1 MQIDWGKIFS
11 YINGQTDKK
20 TVEEVEFW
28 RKEDPRNEEFYQR
41 ASDYYANQPTR
52 NESFSEEKL
61 DQFYSKL
68 QKTRRRK
75 HQRVLWQRM
84 TVAASVIL
92 LLSLGTW
99 WYYDMN
105 QDKMDGMQIAMK
117 SENAGE
123 SVFIITETGDKMD
136 GMQIAMKSENAGES
150 VFIIT
155 ETGDKL
161 TAEELN
167 SKMDQ
172 QTNDNQLNY
181 TKSDSIYRVDTVQ
194 EKEIIPVHTV
204 VVPRGKTFELVLSDG
219 TFVLLNPQSELTY
232 PVKFDSTS
240 TREVTLRGEGYF
252 EVTKSSN
259 RFVVNTDNM
268 KLQVYGTTFN
278 VISRDNLPDEA
289 VLVEGVVSIT
299 PKNSSDG
306 KETVLHPG
314 DKSFVDKLGQLTVT
328 QTNLAEYAAKRN
340 GYILFNG
347 KTIKQVISSLE
358 LYYDVQFIVKNDA
371 ILKKKEYVFS
381 IKQHASLREA
391 LDMIE
396 FVSDVKF
403 LIEGKEV
410 KIVE

>member
-68 QKTRRRK
+68 QKTRRQK

-105 QDKMDGMQIAMK
+105 P
-117 SENAGE
+117 
-123 SVFIITETGDKMD
+123 DKMD

-161 TAEELN
+161 TAEQLN

-181 TKSDSIYRVDTVQ
+181 TKSDSIYRVDTVK
-194 EKEIIPVHTV
+194 EKEIIPTHTV

-219 TFVLLNPQSELTY
+219 TFVLLNPESELTY

-240 TREVTLRGEGYF
+240 VREVTLRGEGYF

-289 VLVEGVVSIT
+289 VLVEGVVGIT

-314 DKSFVDKLGQLTVT
+314 DKSSVDKLGQVSVT
-328 QTNLAEYAAKRN
+328 QTDLAEYTAKRN

-358 LYYDVQFIVKNDA
+358 LYYDVHFLVKNGA
-371 ILKKKEYVFS
+371 VLEKEEYVFS
-381 IKQHASLREA
+381 IKQYASLREA
-391 LDMIE
+391 LDVIE

>member
-123 SVFIITETGDKMD
+123 SVFIITETGDK
-136 GMQIAMKSENAGES
+136 
-150 VFIIT
+150 
-155 ETGDKL
+155 L

-172 QTNDNQLNY
+172 QTNNNQLNY
-181 TKSDSIYRVDTVQ
+181 TKSDSIYRVDTVK
-194 EKEIIPVHTV
+194 EKEIIPTHTV

-278 VISRDNLPDEA
+278 VISRDSLPDEA
-289 VLVEGVVSIT
+289 VLVEGVVGIT

-306 KETVLHPG
+306 KEIVLHPG

-328 QTNLAEYAAKRN
+328 QTDLAEYTAKRN

>member
-11 YINGQTDKK
+11 YINGRTDKK

-61 DQFYSKL
+61 DQLYSKL
-68 QKTRRRK
+68 QKTRRLK

-84 TVAASVIL
+84 TVAASVLL

-99 WYYDMN
+99 WYYDIN
-105 QDKMDGMQIAMK
+105 QDKIDGMQ
-117 SENAGE
+117 
-123 SVFIITETGDKMD
+123 V
-136 GMQIAMKSENAGES
+136 AMKSENAGES

-161 TAEELN
+161 TAEQLN
-167 SKMDQ
+167 LKMDQ
-172 QTNDNQLNY
+172 QTDDNQLNY
-181 TKSDSIYRVDTVQ
+181 TKSDSIYRVDTVK
-194 EKEIIPVHTV
+194 EKEIIPTHTV

-278 VISRDNLPDEA
+278 VISRDDLPDEA
-289 VLVEGVVSIT
+289 VLVEGVVGIT
-299 PKNSSDG
+299 PKNSLNG

-314 DKSFVDKLGQLTVT
+314 DKSSVDKLGQVSVA
-328 QTNLAEYAAKRN
+328 QTDLAEYTAKRD

-358 LYYDVQFIVKNDA
+358 LYYDIDFIGGDVISGVQ
-371 ILKKKEYVFS
+371 EYVFS
-381 IKQHASLREA
+381 VKQHTPLREV
-391 LDMIE
+391 LDVLE
-396 FVSDVKF
+396 SVSDVKF
-403 LIEGKEV
+403 VINGREV
-410 KIVE
+410 KIILK

>member
-123 SVFIITETGDKMD
+123 SVFIITETGDK
-136 GMQIAMKSENAGES
+136 
-150 VFIIT
+150 
-155 ETGDKL
+155 L

-172 QTNDNQLNY
+172 QTNNNQLNY

-328 QTNLAEYAAKRN
+328 QTNLAEYTAKRN

-347 KTIKQVISSLE
+347 KTIKQIIPSLE
-358 LYYDVQFIVKNDA
+358 LFYDVHFSVKNEVA
-371 ILKKKEYVFS
+371 LEKEEYVFS

-391 LDMIE
+391 LDVIE

>member
-105 QDKMDGMQIAMK
+105 P
-117 SENAGE
+117 
-123 SVFIITETGDKMD
+123 DKMD

-161 TAEELN
+161 TAEQLN
-167 SKMDQ
+167 LKMDQ

>member
-105 QDKMDGMQIAMK
+105 P
-117 SENAGE
+117 
-123 SVFIITETGDKMD
+123 DKMD

-161 TAEELN
+161 TAEQLN

-181 TKSDSIYRVDTVQ
+181 TKSDSIYRVDTVK
-194 EKEIIPVHTV
+194 EKEIIPAHTV

-278 VISRDNLPDEA
+278 VISRDSLPDEA
-289 VLVEGVVSIT
+289 VLVEGVVGIT

-306 KETVLHPG
+306 KEIVLHPG

>member
-105 QDKMDGMQIAMK
+105 QDKMDGMQI
-117 SENAGE
+117 
-123 SVFIITETGDKMD
+123 D
-136 GMQIAMKSENAGES
+136 MKSENAGES

-172 QTNDNQLNY
+172 QTNNNQLNY
-181 TKSDSIYRVDTVQ
+181 TKSDSIYRVDTVK
-194 EKEIIPVHTV
+194 EKEIIPTHTV

-328 QTNLAEYAAKRN
+328 QTNLAEYTAKRN

-347 KTIKQVISSLE
+347 KTIKQIIPSLE
-358 LYYDVQFIVKNDA
+358 LFYDVHFSVKNEVA
-371 ILKKKEYVFS
+371 LEKEEYVFS

-391 LDMIE
+391 LDVIE

>member
-28 RKEDPRNEEFYQR
+28 RKEDPWNEEFYQR

-61 DQFYSKL
+61 DQLYSKL

-105 QDKMDGMQIAMK
+105 QDKI
-117 SENAGE
+117 
-123 SVFIITETGDKMD
+123 D

-161 TAEELN
+161 TAEQLN
-167 SKMDQ
+167 LKMDQ

-181 TKSDSIYRVDTVQ
+181 SKSDSIYRVDTVK
-194 EKEIIPVHTV
+194 EKEIISTHTV

-278 VISRDNLPDEA
+278 VISRDYLPDEA
-289 VLVEGVVSIT
+289 VLVEGVVGIT
-299 PKNSSDG
+299 PKNSLDG

-314 DKSFVDKLGQLTVT
+314 DKSFVDKLGQVSVT
-328 QTNLAEYAAKRN
+328 QIDLAEYTAKRN

-358 LYYDVQFIVKNDA
+358 LYYDVQFVVKNEA

-391 LDMIE
+391 LDVIE

>member
-105 QDKMDGMQIAMK
+105 P
-117 SENAGE
+117 
-123 SVFIITETGDKMD
+123 DKMD

-278 VISRDNLPDEA
+278 VISRNNLPDEA

-328 QTNLAEYAAKRN
+328 QTNLAEYTAKRN

-347 KTIKQVISSLE
+347 KTIKQIIPSLE
-358 LYYDVQFIVKNDA
+358 LFYDVHFSVKNEVA
-371 ILKKKEYVFS
+371 LEKEEYVFS

-391 LDMIE
+391 LDVIE

>member
-1 MQIDWGKIFS
+1 
-11 YINGQTDKK
+11 
-20 TVEEVEFW
+20 
-28 RKEDPRNEEFYQR
+28 
-41 ASDYYANQPTR
+41 
-52 NESFSEEKL
+52 
-61 DQFYSKL
+61 
-68 QKTRRRK
+68 
-75 HQRVLWQRM
+75 M

-105 QDKMDGMQIAMK
+105 Q
-117 SENAGE
+117 
-123 SVFIITETGDKMD
+123 DKMD

-328 QTNLAEYAAKRN
+328 QTNLAEYTAKRN

-347 KTIKQVISSLE
+347 KTIKQIIPSLE
-358 LYYDVQFIVKNDA
+358 LFYDVHFSVKNEVA
-371 ILKKKEYVFS
+371 LEKEEYVFS

-391 LDMIE
+391 LDVIE

>member
-123 SVFIITETGDKMD
+123 SVFIITETGDK
-136 GMQIAMKSENAGES
+136 
-150 VFIIT
+150 
-155 ETGDKL
+155 L

-172 QTNDNQLNY
+172 QTNNNQLNY
-181 TKSDSIYRVDTVQ
+181 TKSDSIYRVDTVK
-194 EKEIIPVHTV
+194 EKEIIPTHTV

-328 QTNLAEYAAKRN
+328 QTNLAEYTAKRN

-347 KTIKQVISSLE
+347 KTIKQIIPSLE
-358 LYYDVQFIVKNDA
+358 LFYDVHFSVKNEVA
-371 ILKKKEYVFS
+371 LEKEEYVFS

-391 LDMIE
+391 LDVIE

-410 KIVE
+410 KIVEQDVLKKLTGCPFA

>member
-105 QDKMDGMQIAMK
+105 P
-117 SENAGE
+117 
-123 SVFIITETGDKMD
+123 DKMD

-161 TAEELN
+161 TAEQLN

-181 TKSDSIYRVDTVQ
+181 TKSDSIYRVDTVK
-194 EKEIIPVHTV
+194 EKEIIPAHTV

-278 VISRDNLPDEA
+278 VISRDSLPDEA
-289 VLVEGVVSIT
+289 VLVEGVVGIT

-306 KETVLHPG
+306 KEIVLHPG

-328 QTNLAEYAAKRN
+328 QTNLAEYTAKRN

-347 KTIKQVISSLE
+347 KTIKQIIPSLE
-358 LYYDVQFIVKNDA
+358 LFYDVHFSVKNEVA
-371 ILKKKEYVFS
+371 LEKEEYVFS

-391 LDMIE
+391 LDVIE

>member
-123 SVFIITETGDKMD
+123 SVFIITETGDK
-136 GMQIAMKSENAGES
+136 
-150 VFIIT
+150 
-155 ETGDKL
+155 L

-172 QTNDNQLNY
+172 QTNNNQLNY

>member
-20 TVEEVEFW
+20 TVEEIEFW

-61 DQFYSKL
+61 DQLYSKL
-68 QKTRRRK
+68 QKTRRQK

-99 WYYDMN
+99 WYYGIN
-105 QDKMDGMQIAMK
+105 QDKIDGMQIAMK

-123 SVFIITETGDKMD
+123 SVI
-136 GMQIAMKSENAGES
+136 
-150 VFIIT
+150 IIT

-161 TAEELN
+161 TAEQLN
-167 SKMDQ
+167 SRMDQ
-172 QTNDNQLNY
+172 QTHDNKLNY
-181 TKSDSIYRVDTVQ
+181 TMSDSVYHADTMKIK
-194 EKEIIPVHTV
+194 EKIPMHTI

-240 TREVTLRGEGYF
+240 VREVTLRGEGYF

-259 RFVVNTDNM
+259 RFVVNTENM

-278 VISRDNLPDEA
+278 IISRDDLPDEA
-289 VLVEGVVSIT
+289 VLVEGVVGIT

-314 DKSFVDKLGQLTVT
+314 DKSSVDKLGQVSVT
-328 QTNLAEYAAKRN
+328 QTDLAEYTAKRN

-358 LYYDVQFIVKNDA
+358 LYYDVHFSVKNEVA
-371 ILKKKEYVFS
+371 LEKEEYVFS
-381 IKQHASLREA
+381 IKQHVSLREA
-391 LDMIE
+391 LDVIE

>member
-123 SVFIITETGDKMD
+123 SVFIITETGDK
-136 GMQIAMKSENAGES
+136 
-150 VFIIT
+150 
-155 ETGDKL
+155 L

-172 QTNDNQLNY
+172 QTNNNQLNY
-181 TKSDSIYRVDTVQ
+181 TKSDSIYRVDTVK
-194 EKEIIPVHTV
+194 EKEIIPTHTV

-314 DKSFVDKLGQLTVT
+314 DKSFVDKL
-328 QTNLAEYAAKRN
+328 
-340 GYILFNG
+340 
-347 KTIKQVISSLE
+347 
-358 LYYDVQFIVKNDA
+358 
-371 ILKKKEYVFS
+371 
-381 IKQHASLREA
+381 
-391 LDMIE
+391 
-396 FVSDVKF
+396 
-403 LIEGKEV
+403 
-410 KIVE
+410 

>member
-123 SVFIITETGDKMD
+123 SVFIITETGDK
-136 GMQIAMKSENAGES
+136 
-150 VFIIT
+150 
-155 ETGDKL
+155 L

-172 QTNDNQLNY
+172 QTNNNQLNY
-181 TKSDSIYRVDTVQ
+181 TKSDSIYRVDTVK
-194 EKEIIPVHTV
+194 EKEIIPTHTV

-328 QTNLAEYAAKRN
+328 QTDLAEYTAKRN

>member
-123 SVFIITETGDKMD
+123 SVFIITETGDK
-136 GMQIAMKSENAGES
+136 
-150 VFIIT
+150 
-155 ETGDKL
+155 L

-172 QTNDNQLNY
+172 QTNNNQLNY
-181 TKSDSIYRVDTVQ
+181 TKSDSIYRVDTVK
-194 EKEIIPVHTV
+194 EKEIIPTHTV

-328 QTNLAEYAAKRN
+328 QTNLAEYTAKRN

-347 KTIKQVISSLE
+347 KTIKQIIPSLE
-358 LYYDVQFIVKNDA
+358 LFYDVHFSVKNEVA
-371 ILKKKEYVFS
+371 LEKEEYVFS

-391 LDMIE
+391 LDVIE

-410 KIVE
+410 KIIE

>member
-123 SVFIITETGDKMD
+123 SVFIITETGDKL
-136 GMQIAMKSENAGES
+136 A
-150 VFIIT
+150 
-155 ETGDKL
+155 
-161 TAEELN
+161 AEELN

-172 QTNDNQLNY
+172 QTNNNQLNY
-181 TKSDSIYRVDTVQ
+181 TKSDSIYRVDTVK
-194 EKEIIPVHTV
+194 EKEIIPTHTV

-328 QTNLAEYAAKRN
+328 QTNLAEYTAKRN

-347 KTIKQVISSLE
+347 KTIKQIIPSLE
-358 LYYDVQFIVKNDA
+358 LFYDVHFSVKNEVA
-371 ILKKKEYVFS
+371 LEKEEYVFS

-391 LDMIE
+391 LDVIE

>member
-123 SVFIITETGDKMD
+123 SVFIITETGDK
-136 GMQIAMKSENAGES
+136 
-150 VFIIT
+150 
-155 ETGDKL
+155 L

-172 QTNDNQLNY
+172 QTNNNQLNY
-181 TKSDSIYRVDTVQ
+181 TKSDSIYRVDTVK
-194 EKEIIPVHTV
+194 EKEIIPAHTV

-289 VLVEGVVSIT
+289 VLVDGVVSIT

-328 QTNLAEYAAKRN
+328 QTNLAEYTAKRN

-347 KTIKQVISSLE
+347 KTIKQIIPSLE
-358 LYYDVQFIVKNDA
+358 LFYDVHFSVKNEVA
-371 ILKKKEYVFS
+371 LEKEEYVFS

-391 LDMIE
+391 LDVIE

>member
-123 SVFIITETGDKMD
+123 SVFIITETGDK
-136 GMQIAMKSENAGES
+136 
-150 VFIIT
+150 
-155 ETGDKL
+155 L
-161 TAEELN
+161 TAEQLN
-167 SKMDQ
+167 LKMDQ

-181 TKSDSIYRVDTVQ
+181 TKSDSIYRVDTVK
-194 EKEIIPVHTV
+194 EKEIIPTHTV

-219 TFVLLNPQSELTY
+219 TFVLLNPESELTY

-240 TREVTLRGEGYF
+240 VREVTLRGEGYF

-259 RFVVNTDNM
+259 RFVVNTGNM

-278 VISRDNLPDEA
+278 VISRDSLPDEA

-328 QTNLAEYAAKRN
+328 QTNLAEYTAKRN

-347 KTIKQVISSLE
+347 KTIKQIIPSLE
-358 LYYDVQFIVKNDA
+358 LFYDVHFSVKNEVA
-371 ILKKKEYVFS
+371 LEKEEYVFS
-381 IKQHASLREA
+381 IPAVQA
-391 LDMIE
+391 
-396 FVSDVKF
+396 FF
-403 LIEGKEV
+403 LSRNAAIFAYLANSSSP
-410 KIVE
+410 

>member
-123 SVFIITETGDKMD
+123 SVFIITETGDK
-136 GMQIAMKSENAGES
+136 
-150 VFIIT
+150 
-155 ETGDKL
+155 L

-172 QTNDNQLNY
+172 QTNNNQLNY
-181 TKSDSIYRVDTVQ
+181 TKSDSIYRVDTVK
-194 EKEIIPVHTV
+194 EKEIIPTHTV

-240 TREVTLRGEGYF
+240 VREVTLRGEGYF

-259 RFVVNTDNM
+259 RFVVNTENM

-278 VISRDNLPDEA
+278 VISRDYLPDEA
-289 VLVEGVVSIT
+289 VLVEGVVGIT

-314 DKSFVDKLGQLTVT
+314 DKSSVDKLGQVSVT
-328 QTNLAEYAAKRN
+328 QTDLAEYKAKRN

-358 LYYDVQFIVKNDA
+358 LYYDVHFLVKNGA
-371 ILKKKEYVFS
+371 VLEKEEYVFS

-391 LDMIE
+391 LDVIE

>member
-123 SVFIITETGDKMD
+123 SVFIITETGDK
-136 GMQIAMKSENAGES
+136 
-150 VFIIT
+150 
-155 ETGDKL
+155 L

-172 QTNDNQLNY
+172 QTNNNQLNY
-181 TKSDSIYRVDTVQ
+181 TKSDSIYRVDTVK
-194 EKEIIPVHTV
+194 EKEIIPTHTV

-278 VISRDNLPDEA
+278 VISRDSLPDEA
-289 VLVEGVVSIT
+289 VLVEGVVGIT

-306 KETVLHPG
+306 KEIVLHPG

-328 QTNLAEYAAKRN
+328 QTNLAEYTAKRN

-347 KTIKQVISSLE
+347 KTIKQIIPSLE
-358 LYYDVQFIVKNDA
+358 LFYDVHFSVKNEVA
-371 ILKKKEYVFS
+371 LEKEEYVFS
-381 IKQHASLREA
+381 IKKHASLREA

>member
-11 YINGQTDKK
+11 YINGQTDRK

-28 RKEDPRNEEFYQR
+28 RKEDPQNEEFYQR
-41 ASDYYANQPTR
+41 VSDYYANQPTR

-61 DQFYSKL
+61 DQLYSKL
-68 QKTRRRK
+68 QKTRRQK

-99 WYYDMN
+99 WYYGIN
-105 QDKMDGMQIAMK
+105 QDKIDGMQIAMK

-123 SVFIITETGDKMD
+123 SVI
-136 GMQIAMKSENAGES
+136 
-150 VFIIT
+150 IIT

-161 TAEELN
+161 TAEQLN
-167 SKMDQ
+167 SRMDQ
-172 QTNDNQLNY
+172 QTHDNKLNY
-181 TKSDSIYRVDTVQ
+181 TMSDSVYHADTMKIK
-194 EKEIIPVHTV
+194 EKIPMHTI

-240 TREVTLRGEGYF
+240 VREVTLRGEGYF

-259 RFVVNTDNM
+259 RFVVNTENM

-278 VISRDNLPDEA
+278 IISRDDLPDEA
-289 VLVEGVVSIT
+289 VLVEGVVGIT

-314 DKSFVDKLGQLTVT
+314 DKSSVDKLGQVSVT
-328 QTNLAEYAAKRN
+328 QTDLAEYTAKRN

-358 LYYDVQFIVKNDA
+358 LYYDVHFSVKNEA
-371 ILKKKEYVFS
+371 ALEKEEYVFS
-381 IKQHASLREA
+381 IKQHVSLREA
-391 LDMIE
+391 LDVIE

>member
-123 SVFIITETGDKMD
+123 SVFIITETGDK
-136 GMQIAMKSENAGES
+136 
-150 VFIIT
+150 
-155 ETGDKL
+155 L

-252 EVTKSSN
+252 EVTKSTN

>member
-28 RKEDPRNEEFYQR
+28 RKEDPWNEEFYQR

-61 DQFYSKL
+61 DQLYSKL

-123 SVFIITETGDKMD
+123 SVFIITETGDK
-136 GMQIAMKSENAGES
+136 
-150 VFIIT
+150 
-155 ETGDKL
+155 L

-172 QTNDNQLNY
+172 QTNNNQLNY
-181 TKSDSIYRVDTVQ
+181 TKSDSIYRVDTVK
-194 EKEIIPVHTV
+194 EKEIIPTHTV

-328 QTNLAEYAAKRN
+328 QTNLAEYTAKRN

-347 KTIKQVISSLE
+347 KTIKQIIPSLE
-358 LYYDVQFIVKNDA
+358 LFYDVHFSVKNEVA
-371 ILKKKEYVFS
+371 LEKEEYVFS

-391 LDMIE
+391 LDVIE

>member
-105 QDKMDGMQIAMK
+105 QDKMDGMQI
-117 SENAGE
+117 
-123 SVFIITETGDKMD
+123 V
-136 GMQIAMKSENAGES
+136 MKSENAGES

-172 QTNDNQLNY
+172 QTNNNQLNY
-181 TKSDSIYRVDTVQ
+181 TKSDSIYRVDTVK
-194 EKEIIPVHTV
+194 EKEIIPTHTV

-328 QTNLAEYAAKRN
+328 QTNLAEYTAKRN

-347 KTIKQVISSLE
+347 KTIKQIIPSLE
-358 LYYDVQFIVKNDA
+358 LFYDVHFSVKNEVA
-371 ILKKKEYVFS
+371 LEKEEYVFS

-391 LDMIE
+391 LDVIE

>member
-105 QDKMDGMQIAMK
+105 Q
-117 SENAGE
+117 
-123 SVFIITETGDKMD
+123 DKMD

-278 VISRDNLPDEA
+278 VISRNNLPDEA

-328 QTNLAEYAAKRN
+328 QTNLAEYTAKRN

-347 KTIKQVISSLE
+347 KTIKQIIPSLE
-358 LYYDVQFIVKNDA
+358 LFYDVHFSVKNEVA
-371 ILKKKEYVFS
+371 LEKEEYVFS

-391 LDMIE
+391 LDVIE

>member
-123 SVFIITETGDKMD
+123 SVFIITETGDK
-136 GMQIAMKSENAGES
+136 
-150 VFIIT
+150 
-155 ETGDKL
+155 L

-172 QTNDNQLNY
+172 QTNNNQLNY
-181 TKSDSIYRVDTVQ
+181 TKSDSIYRVDTVK
-194 EKEIIPVHTV
+194 EKEIIPTHTV

-278 VISRDNLPDEA
+278 VISRNNLPDEA

-328 QTNLAEYAAKRN
+328 QTNLAEYTAKRN

-347 KTIKQVISSLE
+347 KTIKQIIPSLE
-358 LYYDVQFIVKNDA
+358 LFYDVHFSVKNEVA
-371 ILKKKEYVFS
+371 LEKEEYVFS

-391 LDMIE
+391 LDVIE

>member
-105 QDKMDGMQIAMK
+105 P
-117 SENAGE
+117 
-123 SVFIITETGDKMD
+123 DKMD

-278 VISRDNLPDEA
+278 VISRDYLPDEA
-289 VLVEGVVSIT
+289 VLVEGVVGIT
-299 PKNSSDG
+299 PKNSLDG

-314 DKSFVDKLGQLTVT
+314 DKSFVDKLGQVSVT
-328 QTNLAEYAAKRN
+328 QIDLAEYTAKRN

-358 LYYDVQFIVKNDA
+358 LYYDVQFVVKNEA

-391 LDMIE
+391 LDVIE

>member
-1 MQIDWGKIFS
+1 MQIDWSKIFS
-11 YINGQTDKK
+11 YIHGRADKK
-20 TVEEVEFW
+20 IAEEVEFW
-28 RKEDPRNEEFYQR
+28 RKKDPHNEKFYQR
-41 ASDYYANQPTR
+41 SSNYYAGHPTR

-61 DQFYSKL
+61 NNLYLKL
-68 QKTRRRK
+68 QKTRK
-75 HQRVLWQRM
+75 HKRQRVLWQRM

-92 LLSLGTW
+92 LISLGTW
-99 WYYDMN
+99 WYYNTNSEEMTEI
-105 QDKMDGMQIAMK
+105 QVAMK
-117 SENAGE
+117 GENTGE
-123 SVFIITETGDKMD
+123 SVI
-136 GMQIAMKSENAGES
+136 
-150 VFIIT
+150 IIT

-161 TAEELN
+161 TAEQLN

-172 QTNDNQLNY
+172 QTIGNKLNY
-181 TKSDSIYRVDTVQ
+181 TVSDSIYHVDTMKV
-194 EKEIIPVHTV
+194 KEEIPMHTV

-240 TREVTLRGEGYF
+240 VREVTLRGEGYF
-252 EVTKSSN
+252 EVTKSSR
-259 RFVVNTDNM
+259 RFVVNTGNM

-278 VISRDNLPDEA
+278 IISRNDLPDEA
-289 VLVEGVVSIT
+289 VLVEGVVGIT
-299 PKNSSDG
+299 PKNSLDG

-314 DKSFVDKLGQLTVT
+314 EKSFVDKLGQVSVA
-328 QTNLAEYAAKRN
+328 QTDLAEYTAKRN

-358 LYYDVQFIVKNDA
+358 LYYDVHFLVKNETA
-371 ILKKKEYVFS
+371 LEKEEYVFS

-391 LDMIE
+391 LDVIE

-410 KIVE
+410 KIIE

>member
-105 QDKMDGMQIAMK
+105 Q
-117 SENAGE
+117 
-123 SVFIITETGDKMD
+123 DKMD

-328 QTNLAEYAAKRN
+328 QTNLAEYTAKRN

-347 KTIKQVISSLE
+347 KTIKQIIPSLE
-358 LYYDVQFIVKNDA
+358 LFYDVHFSVKNEVA
-371 ILKKKEYVFS
+371 LEKEEYVFS

-391 LDMIE
+391 LDVIE

>member
-92 LLSLGTW
+92 LLSLRTW

-105 QDKMDGMQIAMK
+105 Q
-117 SENAGE
+117 
-123 SVFIITETGDKMD
+123 DKMD

-172 QTNDNQLNY
+172 QTNNNQLNY
-181 TKSDSIYRVDTVQ
+181 TKSDSIYRVDTVK
-194 EKEIIPVHTV
+194 EKEIIPTHTV

-328 QTNLAEYAAKRN
+328 QTNLAEYTAKRN

-347 KTIKQVISSLE
+347 KTIKQIIPSLE
-358 LYYDVQFIVKNDA
+358 LFYDVHFSVKNEVA
-371 ILKKKEYVFS
+371 LEKEEYVFS

-391 LDMIE
+391 LDVIE

>member
-123 SVFIITETGDKMD
+123 SVFIITETGDK
-136 GMQIAMKSENAGES
+136 
-150 VFIIT
+150 
-155 ETGDKL
+155 L

-194 EKEIIPVHTV
+194 EKEIIPGHTV

>member
-61 DQFYSKL
+61 DQLYSKL
-68 QKTRRRK
+68 QKTRRLK

-84 TVAASVIL
+84 TVAASVLL

-99 WYYDMN
+99 WYYDIN
-105 QDKMDGMQIAMK
+105 QDKIDGMQ
-117 SENAGE
+117 
-123 SVFIITETGDKMD
+123 V
-136 GMQIAMKSENAGES
+136 AMKSENAGES

-161 TAEELN
+161 TAEQLN
-167 SKMDQ
+167 LKMDQ
-172 QTNDNQLNY
+172 QTDDNQLNY
-181 TKSDSIYRVDTVQ
+181 TKSDSIYRVDTVK
-194 EKEIIPVHTV
+194 EKEIIPTHTV

-278 VISRDNLPDEA
+278 VISRDDLPDEA
-289 VLVEGVVSIT
+289 VLVEGVVGIT
-299 PKNSSDG
+299 PKNSLNG

-314 DKSFVDKLGQLTVT
+314 DKSSVDKLGQVSVA
-328 QTNLAEYAAKRN
+328 QTDLAEYTAKRD

-358 LYYDVQFIVKNDA
+358 LYYDIDFIGGDVISGVQ
-371 ILKKKEYVFS
+371 EYVFS
-381 IKQHASLREA
+381 VKQHTPLREV
-391 LDMIE
+391 LDVLE
-396 FVSDVKF
+396 SVSDVKF
-403 LIEGKEV
+403 VINGREV
-410 KIVE
+410 KIILK

>member
-123 SVFIITETGDKMD
+123 SVFIITETGDK
-136 GMQIAMKSENAGES
+136 
-150 VFIIT
+150 
-155 ETGDKL
+155 L

-172 QTNDNQLNY
+172 HNNQLNY
-181 TKSDSIYRVDTVQ
+181 TKSDSIYRVDTVK
-194 EKEIIPVHTV
+194 EKEIIPTHTV

-240 TREVTLRGEGYF
+240 VREVTLRGEGYF

-259 RFVVNTDNM
+259 RFVVNTENM

-278 VISRDNLPDEA
+278 VISRDYLPDEA
-289 VLVEGVVSIT
+289 VLVEGVVGIT

-314 DKSFVDKLGQLTVT
+314 DKSSVDKLGQVSVT
-328 QTNLAEYAAKRN
+328 QTDLAEYKAKRN

-358 LYYDVQFIVKNDA
+358 LYYDVHFLVKNGA
-371 ILKKKEYVFS
+371 VLEKEEYVFS

-391 LDMIE
+391 LDVIE

>member
-105 QDKMDGMQIAMK
+105 Q
-117 SENAGE
+117 
-123 SVFIITETGDKMD
+123 DKMD